1 MQYSII
7 TPNNFNTIKWSGG
20 TSTEL
25 LIYPP
30 NSDYKQGNFD
40 FRLST
45 ATVEVEKSNFTSL
58 PDISRKLMI
67 LEGEIEITHENQY
80 RKKLAKFDIDSFE
93 GDWKTSSIGKCVDFN
108 LMTRGNTNG
117 ELTAISIAAKEKVQ
131 CQIEDTI
138 EHLVLY
144 ILTGAVLVHTNEE
157 IHRLPKGNLL
167 VIHQLKDVKIKIE
180 AKENSEL
187 IESKI
192 FK

>member
-7 TPNNFNTIKWSGG
+7 TPNNFDTIKWSGG

-58 PDISRKLMI
+58 PGISRKLMI

-180 AKENSEL
+180 AKEDSEL